1 MSKSKVKVRIKRTM
15 VYIDCGIIYSLLWLR
30 NAELRNEQK
39 LSITATVTVTAFITV
54 IVTARTKCYRYRF

>member
-1 MSKSKVKVRIKRTM
+1 M
-15 VYIDCGIIYSLLWLR
+15 VYIDCGIKYSLLWLR
-30 NAELRNEQK
+30 NAELRNEQI